1 MLSINYETKRIGT
14 KDGQISFGHIHSDQV
29 KSSLMFQ
36 GQEALEYITI
46 DQTEP
51 RKGWITSRCR
61 GRYQIKCGDLI
72 PKDNIG
78 FWLNADSSDIVI
90 QTKGRIRMEAENIDI
105 IANGPNPA
113 NGNVNIK
120 SNEAVNIE
128 TKKLTAN
135 ATESLSL
142 FTDGV
147 MQQVA
152 INIMK
157 SYAGDYEKLCAR
169 SAIKPPIIPI
179 SQSILQY
186 ATNSLIPS

>member
-1 MLSINYETKRIGT
+1 MESKNYETKRIST
-14 KDGQISFGHIHSDQV
+14 KDGQLSFGHIHDDQV
-29 KSSLMFQ
+29 KSSIMIQ
-36 GQEALEYITI
+36 GQESLEYIAI
-46 DQTEP
+46 DQTDP

-72 PKDNIG
+72 EKDGIG
-78 FWLNADSSDIVI
+78 FWLNACSSDII
-90 QTKGRIRMEAENIDI
+90 FQTKGRIRMEASNIDI
-105 IANGPNPA
+105 IANGEGTS

-120 SNEAVNIE
+120 TNEAVNIE
-128 TKKLTAN
+128 TKRLAAN
-135 ATESLSL
+135 ASESIVLY
-142 FTDGV
+142 TDGV

-169 SAIKPPIIPI
+169 SAIKPPIIPV

-186 ATNSLIPS
+186 AINPLIPS